1 MVGSTDCSSLPACVS
16 YSLVLSKYH
25 RDASQLPSRAKASTD
40 HWKYMFMKSRYG
52 EEMTKLYQKYGP
64 VVGLKMGSFPAIVLS
79 GKELIKEGL
88 RHSSLQDKPHFM
100 YAVNKCCTL
109 RGLK

>member
-1 MVGSTDCSSLPACVS
+1 MPASFPPGPRPLPIIGNTV
-16 YSLVLSKYH
+16 
-25 RDASQLPSRAKASTD
+25 
-40 HWKYMFMKSRYG
+40 FMKSRYG
-52 EEMTKLYQKYGP
+52 EEMTKLYRKYGP

-88 RHSSLQDKPHFM
+88 HHSSLQDKPHFM